1 MLKYALI
8 PFLPLTAFVFNGFFG
23 RWLKDKAHWPP
34 VLAVVCSF
42 ALAVSVLFDV
52 IGGNTYNGV
61 LFSWI
66 TSGTFDV
73 HVGFKVDQLTSV
85 MLIVVTTVSSLVHI
99 YSIGYMHGDKGYAR
113 FFAYLALFTFSML
126 MLVMADNFL
135 QLYVFWEAVG
145 LCSYFLIGFWYE
157 KKSAADAAKKA
168 FVVNRVGDFGFGLG
182 VMLIF
187 ITFGSLNYDVVFGAI
202 GAGAHAGETL
212 SIMGGTYGLFTVI
225 AILLFTGAVGKSAQL
240 PLHVW
245 LPDAMEGPTPVSALI
260 HAATMVTAGIFMV
273 ARCHPIFNQSQTAL
287 DVVTWTGGI
296 TALFAATIA
305 LTQYDIK
312 RVVAYSTISQLGYM
326 FVGCG
331 VGAYTAGIF
340 HLMTHAFFK
349 GLLFLG
355 CGSVIHAMSGE
366 QDMRNMGGLKDK
378 IKLTYWTFLIASISI
393 CGIPPFAGFFSKDEI
408 LWKAFSSHGAG
419 HTVYYLLAIA
429 AFLTAFYSFRLIYMT
444 FYGECRASHDVA
456 HHVHESPK
464 VMTVPLMILAV
475 LAFAAGFVGI
485 PDILGGPNNFH
496 HFMSNVFGGGHEAL
510 EGGAVEGAVEGASE
524 GMMMAISVL
533 IGLAGIGLAWF
544 MYRLRPELPAKAA
557 KLSFAVHD
565 LLYRKYY
572 IDEIYDTLI
581 INPLKWSSTHF
592 LYKFVDVG
600 IVDGFVNAVAS
611 LVDAMSRVLR
621 RLQSGY
627 YHHYAFGMAFG
638 VVVIVGI
645 FMFTR

>member
-8 PFLPLTAFVFNGFFG
+8 PFLPLAAFVFNGLLG
-23 RWLKDKAHWPP
+23 RWLKQRAHWPP
-34 VLAVVCSF
+34 IIAVLASF
-42 ALAVSVLFDV
+42 ALAVSALFDV
-52 IGGNTYNGV
+52 MGGHTFAAPLY
-61 LFSWI
+61 SWI
-66 TSGTFDV
+66 TSGTFDI
-73 HVGFKVDQLTSV
+73 HVGFKVDQLTAV

-157 KKSAADAAKKA
+157 KKSASDAAKKA

-187 ITFGSLNYDVVFGAI
+187 ITFGTLNYDTVFAQVGM
-202 GAGAHAGETL
+202 HAGETV
-212 SIMGGTYGLFTVI
+212 SILGHTYGLFTVM
-225 AILLFTGAVGKSAQL
+225 ALLLFTGAVGKSAQM

-273 ARCHPIFNQSQTAL
+273 ARCNPIFNQSATAL
-287 DVVTWTGGI
+287 EVVTWTGGI

-326 FVGCG
+326 FVACG

-355 CGSVIHAMSGE
+355 CGSVIHALSGE
-366 QDMRNMGGLKDK
+366 QDMRNMGGLRKK
-378 IKLTYWTFLIASISI
+378 IPWTFWTFMMASISI
-393 CGIPPFAGFFSKDEI
+393 SGIPPFAGFFSKDEI

-429 AFLTAFYSFRLIYMT
+429 AFLTAFYSFRLIFMT
-444 FYGECRASHDVA
+444 FYGENRTDPHAA
-456 HHVHESPK
+456 HHIHESPK
-464 VMTVPLMILAV
+464 VITVPLFILAV
-475 LAFAAGFVGI
+475 LSVIAGFVGV
-485 PDILGGPNNFH
+485 PEVLGGSNGFH
-496 HFMSNVFGGGHEAL
+496 GFMSSVFGGGHEAVA
-510 EGGAVEGAVEGASE
+510 EATEGASHGLE
-524 GMMMAISVL
+524 LGMMGVSVL
-533 IGLAGIGLAWF
+533 IGLGGIGLAVY
-544 MYRLRPELPAKAA
+544 MYILRPELPGKVARA
-557 KLSFAVHD
+557 SYAVHD

-572 IDEIYDTLI
+572 VDEIYDALFVNSI
-581 INPLKWSSTHF
+581 KQSSTHF
-592 LYKFVDVG
+592 FWKFVDVG
-600 IVDGFVNAVAS
+600 IIDGFVNAVAS
-611 LVDAMSRVLR
+611 MVDAASRVLR

-627 YHHYAFGMAFG
+627 YHHYAFGMVFG
-638 VVVIVGI
+638 VFVIVGI
-645 FMFTR
+645 FLFVK